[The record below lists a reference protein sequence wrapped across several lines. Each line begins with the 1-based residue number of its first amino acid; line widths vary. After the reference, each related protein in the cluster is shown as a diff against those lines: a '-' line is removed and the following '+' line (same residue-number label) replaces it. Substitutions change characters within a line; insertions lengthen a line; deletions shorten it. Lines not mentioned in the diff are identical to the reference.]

1 MGLAIKKEL
10 LENILR
16 LSNSGQ
22 DQALGYIKALLEDQE
37 MEQRTL
43 ASEQDIEKGKVK
55 SIKKFKSDFEAWKK
69 QKRQNMK

>member
-69 QKRQNMK
+69 QKR